1 MMLSDFA
8 SWGSAEYKDTEYCSV
23 SVDSSGRITKGLYLL
38 CYREIDA
45 SLIQNRVHTAE
56 TLAY

>member
-1 MMLSDFA
+1 MLSDFA
-8 SWGSAEYKDTEYCSV
+8 SWGSAEYKDTEYCGV
-23 SVDSSGRITKGLYLL
+23 SVDTPGRITEELL
-38 CYREIDA
+38 LLSYREIDA